1 MWTKVKHISKY
12 HPNEVVREYAKH
24 LLAKMNAGLKWQ
36 AKTEINFLIQKH
48 YHELESF
55 IR

>member
-12 HPNEVVREYAKH
+12 HPDEVIRQYAKH
-24 LLAKMNAGLKWQ
+24 LLAKMNSGLEAEK
-36 AKTEINFLIQKH
+36 EVNFLIQKH